1 MDFEIINRG
10 LFELLRA
17 PTAFSG
23 LPLTLATA
31 VAKYPVMLLLAFFL
45 IALLRSHTRE
55 RTSLIYAVLCAL
67 IALGINYALG
77 SIFPHP
83 RPFALGLSPN
93 YFGHAAETSFPSDHA
108 TLMWTL
114 AFGLLLN
121 AKLRGYGWAAVALA
135 ALTSWA
141 RIFLGLHFP
150 FDILGSM
157 AVAIITLAA
166 LMTLRPWIDK
176 AVLGLLLRLGITN
189 G

>member
-1 MDFEIINRG
+1 MDFEVINRG

-17 PTAFSG
+17 PAAFSG

-31 VAKYPVMLLLAFFL
+31 ASKYPVVLLLALFL
-45 IALLRSHTRE
+45 LVWFRFHTRE
-55 RTSLIYAVLCAL
+55 RSFLIYAVFCAL

-77 SIFPHP
+77 LLFPHP
-83 RPFALGLSPN
+83 RPFTLGLSPN
-93 YFGHAAETSFPSDHA
+93 YLGHAAETSFPSDHA
-108 TLMWTL
+108 TVMWTL

-121 AKLRGYGWAAVALA
+121 PKLRSYGWAAVVLA

-141 RIFLGLHFP
+141 RIYLGVHFP

-157 AVAIITLAA
+157 AVAIFALAA
-166 LMTLRPWIDK
+166 INPLRPWIDK
-176 AVLGLLLRLGITN
+176 AFLALLLRLGLTN